1 MFLYFLLALALTA
14 ADQAVKAWTV
24 GHFAA
29 PAAGFTATSSNS
41 ISCARL
47 NATVRAPQGL
57 FARLT
62 PP

>member
-29 PAAGFTATSSNS
+29 PAAGFTVTADA
-41 ISCARL
+41 CAPCIL
-47 NATVRAPQGL
+47 SL
-57 FARLT
+57 IHI
-62 PP
+62 